1 MHLDPKFSCRRFIDP
16 GCSHRGV
23 RDDWKSASDRFLCL
37 FDGSV
42 GDRQGV
48 PVGEIRRRV
57 DHPAENRER
66 LRRIGGN
73 ELVPQ
78 LSLYDLKALL
88 FDLHRAGRQKVDT
101 CPLF

>member
-1 MHLDPKFSCRRFIDP
+1 MDLDPKFSCRRFIDP

-23 RDDWKSASDRFLCL
+23 RDDRKSASDRFLCL
-37 FDGSV
+37 FDSSV
-42 GDRQGV
+42 GDRQSV

-57 DHPAENRER
+57 DHPAKNRQR

-78 LSLYDLKALL
+78 LALYDLKALL
-88 FDLHRAGRQKVDT
+88 FDLHWAGRQKVDA
-101 CPLF
+101 CPLL